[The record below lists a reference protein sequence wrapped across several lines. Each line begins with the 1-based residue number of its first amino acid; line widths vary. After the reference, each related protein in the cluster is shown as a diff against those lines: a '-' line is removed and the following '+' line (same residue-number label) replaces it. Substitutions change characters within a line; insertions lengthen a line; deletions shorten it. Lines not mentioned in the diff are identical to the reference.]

1 LWAPAVGGWLSQLA
15 RVAGARRG
23 FEVGSCFGYSAYW
36 FALALPDDGAVV
48 LTDLEEA
55 NLDRA
60 REYLERGGLAD
71 LATFEVGD
79 ALATAERYDGPF
91 DVVWLDLEKYQYEAT
106 FETMRDA
113 VRPGESSS
121 PTPR

>member
-48 LTDLEEA
+48 LTALDDA

-60 REYLERGGLAD
+60 REYL
-71 LATFEVGD
+71 
-79 ALATAERYDGPF
+79 DG
-91 DVVWLDLEKYQYEAT
+91 EAWPT
-106 FETMRDA
+106 
-113 VRPGESSS
+113 S
-121 PTPR
+121 PR

>member
-1 LWAPAVGGWLSQLA
+1 VAQPTRPRRRCPA
-15 RVAGARRG
+15 G
-23 FEVGSCFGYSAYW
+23 FEFGSGFGYSAYW
-36 FALALPDDGAVV
+36 FARALPDDGAVV
-48 LTDLEEA
+48 LTDLDEA

-60 REYLERGGLAD
+60 REYLERGGPAD

-91 DVVWLDLEKYQYEAT
+91 DVVCLDLEKYQYEAA

-113 VRPGESSS
+113 VRPGE
-121 PTPR
+121 